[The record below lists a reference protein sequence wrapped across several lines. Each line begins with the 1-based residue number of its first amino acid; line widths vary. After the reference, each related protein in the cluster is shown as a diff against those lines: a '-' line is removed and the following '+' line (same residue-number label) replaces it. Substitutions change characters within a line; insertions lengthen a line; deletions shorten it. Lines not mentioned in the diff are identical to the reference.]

1 MDIVTALIFSLTFS
15 GMAVWVR
22 SLYEQLE
29 RSKRHISSMREI
41 NRRLSLTLE
50 IADKKIK
57 SYELF

>member
-22 SLYEQLE
+22 TLYETIE
-29 RSKRHISSMREI
+29 RNRARIRLLQES
-41 NRRLSLTLE
+41 NRRMGERLVS
-50 IADKKIK
+50 ADKKIK